1 MPTPT
6 NDTLTYE
13 QFRVELTTLSR
24 DYHVSIA
31 VLNDAIKSRT
41 QQFYRDRAALLNK
54 YSAVLWP
61 GDVPGDVPVTAS
73 RRSDSTRS
81 A

>member
-6 NDTLTYE
+6 NDTLTRD
-13 QFRVELTTLSR
+13 QFCDEITTLRR
-24 DYHVSIA
+24 DYYVAIA